1 MNGLGFELEIK
12 IRFLL
17 NLYQYLQSSSI
28 LFNYRLQIITMKK
41 NDRSYSSTSS
51 TSSTSFVL
59 PSNPPN
65 DPKLLLKRT
74 HMYETK
80 YPVRLLIKSASGILR
95 NARAYD
101 REGAREDAFVLYSR
115 FVDLVANRIASNT
128 ELKNSRLA
136 YREKPQ
142 GKEGELYH
150 SFSQLLPN
158 LAIAMERSEI
168 LMNDMRKE
176 YDEYKKLERARQEI
190 RDLQKRKFSER
201 KEREEREA
209 LERRKDIERRKSSM
223 HSDDREL
230 LKKLRS
236 LSDSSFTDIQNSSQ
250 LKLPSYPCINDV
262 AIADEDNHTET
273 SAKPKEAITSPLSKL
288 TQSLSSSKTAQDV
301 NHKTVNF
308 TEGGAPLRT
317 IFLPA
322 ELSDSFLKIA
332 QGNTVRKLETC
343 GILVGKLNRNAF
355 FITHLIIPEQDS
367 TSETCST
374 KNEEKMFEYIDNE
387 DPDLF
392 ILGWI
397 HTHPTQSCFL
407 SSIDL
412 HTQNSYQIMLNEA
425 IAIVCSPSG
434 QFAKKLGVFRL
445 TDPPG
450 IPTITNCSRT
460 GFHPHNEPNL
470 YTDCNRISNKQIDT
484 GHVVIKVGLPF
495 KIKDLR

>member
-1 MNGLGFELEIK
+1 
-12 IRFLL
+12 
-17 NLYQYLQSSSI
+17 
-28 LFNYRLQIITMKK
+28 
-41 NDRSYSSTSS
+41 
-51 TSSTSFVL
+51 
-59 PSNPPN
+59 
-65 DPKLLLKRT
+65 
-74 HMYETK
+74 MYETK

-115 FVDLVANRIASNT
+115 FVDLVANRIATNV
-128 ELKNSRLA
+128 ELKNSRQA
-136 YREKPQ
+136 YRGNPQ
-142 GKEGELYH
+142 SKDGELYN
-150 SFSQLLPN
+150 SFSQLLPS
-158 LAIAMERSEI
+158 LAIAMERSEL

-176 YDEYKKLERARQEI
+176 YEEYKKLERARQEI
-190 RDLQKRKFSER
+190 RDLQKRKFSEK
-201 KEREEREA
+201 KEREEREL

-236 LSDSSFTDIQNSSQ
+236 LSDSSFTDIQNPLQ
-250 LKLPSYPCINDV
+250 MKLPSYPHLNDV
-262 AIADEDNHTET
+262 AITDEDSHTDMMVRLKET
-273 SAKPKEAITSPLSKL
+273 PSSLLKKQ
-288 TQSLSSSKTAQDV
+288 TQSFSSTKMTQDV
-301 NHKTVNF
+301 NHKTLNF

-322 ELSDSFLKIA
+322 ELSDSFLQIA
-332 QGNTVRKLETC
+332 KNNTLNKLETC

-355 FITHLIIPEQDS
+355 FITHLLIPEQDS

-374 KNEEKMFEYIDNE
+374 KNEERMFEYIDNE

-425 IAIVCSPSG
+425 IAIVCSPSD
-434 QFAKKLGVFRL
+434 QFPKKLGVFRL

-450 IPTITNCSRT
+450 IPTITNCSKT
-460 GFHPHNEPNL
+460 GFHPHHEPNL
-470 YTDCNRISNKQIDT
+470 YTDCNRISNKQVDT
-484 GHVVIKVGLPF
+484 GHVVIKTGLPL
-495 KIKDLR
+495 KVKDLRA